1 MLVVAA
7 CGRAGVYMSG
17 LAADLECGLCTQDDR
32 LQARAVVPLLAT
44 LQRRLQ
50 RRARLQQQSMVPV
63 GLRLLERR
71 ADGLR
76 QDHLTPEGE
85 RADSTRHK
93 CLMNMV
99 EQAVSDV

>member
-1 MLVVAA
+1 MQLPDAVAA
-7 CGRAGVYMSG
+7 GCRAGVDVSG
-17 LAADLECGLCTQDDR
+17 WAADLERRLCAQDDG

-50 RRARLQQQSMVPV
+50 RRARLQQQSMVPI
-63 GLRLLERR
+63 GLRLRERR

-85 RADSTRHK
+85 PSGLNST
-93 CLMNMV
+93 
-99 EQAVSDV
+99 Q